1 MPLRWSCG
9 VESWKIQQSWKSLR
23 LETYIWESLEER
35 WYLKPC
41 NWMSSAKRGEKMEK
55 GRSLSKIKKKK
66 KKALRR
72 NIKIKK
78 KKKRSLKTKS

>member
-41 NWMSSAKRGEKMEK
+41 NWMSSAKRGEKKKKEK
-55 GRSLSKIKKKK
+55 KIKKEKKLKKNKKKK
-66 KKALRR
+66 KG
-72 NIKIKK
+72 IKK
-78 KKKRSLKTKS
+78 KHQK